1 MFGGVEWRE
10 RGVWRGHG
18 ANNEGM
24 MIRTAACVVACGL
37 LVASAVA
44 QPAGV
49 GGGAKGPALNW
60 RELETPLLKNQ
71 RQLTPEQL
79 YLKAGEAYFS
89 PDSTWVIFQAT
100 ARPSGGVAPE
110 PFYGMYV
117 AELAKD
123 LEGTAVSLQR
133 MSRISP
139 VGSAN
144 TCGWFHPTKADMVL
158 YGSTRVRPS
167 DEQKSGFQVGTRRYV
182 WMFPEEMEIV
192 EQSVFR
198 TDATGPG
205 EDAERR
211 RIRLSFP
218 EPRIVFEKPRYDA
231 ECSWD
236 ATGRFLLYTH
246 VEAAPDGQPSK
257 PDGNLYIYDVK
268 TKKHH
273 AIVVARGYD
282 GGPFFSPDG
291 RSIAYRSD
299 RRGDDKL
306 QLFVADLKFEKGA
319 DGVEVPVGIE
329 KEYALTD
336 NEHVNWA
343 PFWHPSGK
351 FIVYGSSE
359 LGHSNY
365 ELIAIESDME
375 RIRTGVA
382 PADLRHVRV
391 TYADGA
397 DILPAFSPD
406 GKWLMWTSQRGAKVE
421 GEERPSSQVWI
432 AEWVGGN
439 PFESGA
445 KAGR

>member
-1 MFGGVEWRE
+1 
-10 RGVWRGHG
+10 
-18 ANNEGM
+18 
-24 MIRTAACVVACGL
+24 
-37 LVASAVA
+37 
-44 QPAGV
+44 
-49 GGGAKGPALNW
+49 
-60 RELETPLLKNQ
+60 
-71 RQLTPEQL
+71 
-79 YLKAGEAYFS
+79 
-89 PDSTWVIFQAT
+89 
-100 ARPSGGVAPE
+100 
-110 PFYGMYV
+110 MYV

>member
-1 MFGGVEWRE
+1 MKIW
-10 RGVWRGHG
+10 
-18 ANNEGM
+18 
-24 MIRTAACVVACGL
+24 TAACVVGCGL
-37 LVASAVA
+37 MAASALA
-44 QPAGV
+44 QPPGV
-49 GGGAKGPALNW
+49 GGGPKGPPLNW
-60 RELETPLLKNQ
+60 RELESPLLKNQ
-71 RQLTPEQL
+71 RQLTPEQI

-89 PDSTWVIFQAT
+89 PDSTWVVFQAT
-100 ARPSGGVAPE
+100 ARPSAGVEPE

-144 TCGWFHPTKADMVL
+144 TCGWFHPTKPDMVL

-198 TDATGPG
+198 TDAPGPG
-205 EDAERR
+205 EDPDRR
-211 RIRLSFP
+211 RIRLSFS
-218 EPRIVFEKPRYDA
+218 EPRTVFEQPRYDA

-246 VEAAPDGQPSK
+246 VEAAKEGGSPK

-273 AIVVARGYD
+273 PIVVAPGYD

-291 RSIAYRSD
+291 RSIVYRSD

-306 QLFVADLKFEKGA
+306 QIFVADLKFEKGA

-351 FIVYGSSE
+351 FILYGSSE

-365 ELIAIESDME
+365 ELIAIESDMAK
-375 RIRTGVA
+375 IRAGVA

-391 TYADGA
+391 THADGA

-406 GKWLMWTSQRGAKVE
+406 GKWLMWTSQRGPKVE
-421 GEERPSSQVWI
+421 GEERPSSQLWI
-432 AEWVGGN
+432 AEWVAGN
-439 PFESGA
+439 PFEVGGADAGSGA
-445 KAGR
+445 KPTAGR

>member
-1 MFGGVEWRE
+1 
-10 RGVWRGHG
+10 
-18 ANNEGM
+18 
-24 MIRTAACVVACGL
+24 
-37 LVASAVA
+37 
-44 QPAGV
+44 
-49 GGGAKGPALNW
+49 
-60 RELETPLLKNQ
+60 
-71 RQLTPEQL
+71 
-79 YLKAGEAYFS
+79 
-89 PDSTWVIFQAT
+89 
-100 ARPSGGVAPE
+100 
-110 PFYGMYV
+110 
-117 AELAKD
+117 
-123 LEGTAVSLQR
+123 
-133 MSRISP
+133 
-139 VGSAN
+139 
-144 TCGWFHPTKADMVL
+144 
-158 YGSTRVRPS
+158 
-167 DEQKSGFQVGTRRYV
+167 
-182 WMFPEEMEIV
+182 
-192 EQSVFR
+192 
-198 TDATGPG
+198 
-205 EDAERR
+205 
-211 RIRLSFP
+211 
-218 EPRIVFEKPRYDA
+218 
-231 ECSWD
+231 
-236 ATGRFLLYTH
+236 
-246 VEAAPDGQPSK
+246 
-257 PDGNLYIYDVK
+257 
-268 TKKHH
+268 
-273 AIVVARGYD
+273 
-282 GGPFFSPDG
+282 
-291 RSIAYRSD
+291 
-299 RRGDDKL
+299 
-306 QLFVADLKFEKGA
+306 LFVADLKFEKGA